1 MRPPSAADL
10 LGAWEHGLRQPSFL
24 QALALLNAAAPEQA
38 PDALAGM
45 SIGQRDA
52 CLLSLR
58 ESSFGPQVTGIVTCR
73 ACEEQIELDF
83 DIQQIRAAPPGG
95 GEVPSAPLSV
105 SASGYEVNF
114 RLPGTRDIALSIHQ
128 GDIKATRRALFER
141 CVVSAHHDGSAVSP
155 TDIPPHL
162 VDVVEARMGE
172 ADPQADVRLALTCSE
187 CAFEWEATFD
197 IGTFLWTELDAWAR
211 RTLFEVHLL
220 ASAYGWREPDVLA
233 LSPSRPLL
241 YLEPVSP

>member
-95 GEVPSAPLSV
+95 GEVP
-105 SASGYEVNF
+105 
-114 RLPGTRDIALSIHQ
+114 HQ

-233 LSPSRPLL
+233 LSPSRRRF
-241 YLEPVSP
+241 YLEAVSP